1 MEQTFLVAGID
12 YPNTYSGFVEMFSD
26 NVACAGCA
34 KTFGYSSFKATSN
47 IIRGYPIRS
56 SCYNIWC

>member
-34 KTFGYSSFKATSN
+34 KTFGYSSFKATSSR
-47 IIRGYPIRS
+47 IAPARS
-56 SCYNIWC
+56 NSPTIPNSS